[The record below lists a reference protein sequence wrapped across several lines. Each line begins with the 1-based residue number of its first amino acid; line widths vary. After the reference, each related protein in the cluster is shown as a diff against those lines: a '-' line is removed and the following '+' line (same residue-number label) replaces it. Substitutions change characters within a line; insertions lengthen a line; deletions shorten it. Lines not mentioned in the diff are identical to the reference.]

1 MASNGTLG
9 ALGESVACEYLEK
22 NGYRII
28 CRNKRY
34 GHFETD
40 IICENDGF
48 LAFVEVKT
56 RTKCRYGRPASSVD
70 NRKKQNLISCAE
82 SYIAEYGTNGKAV
95 RLDVIEVYMTKNGIR
110 TEHLTGAITK

>member
-1 MASNGTLG
+1 MASNGDLG

-40 IICENDGF
+40 IICQNDEF
-48 LAFVEVKT
+48 LVFAEVKT
-56 RTKCRYGRPASSVD
+56 RTKCHYGRPASSVD

-95 RLDVIEVYMTKNGIR
+95 RLDVIEVYITKNGIR